1 VSIFATWHSREAA
14 QVAPARA
21 WLKDKRLKRLAVSWK
36 EDVRRWHPGQQWIWE
51 AGGLGVFD
59 PGINA
64 LSILS
69 SILPDAVQVASATLS
84 FPENCAMPIAANLTF
99 AHPHGA
105 DVTADF
111 DFRQQGDQSW
121 TIMAETDGGV
131 LLLEHGGANLTIDGV
146 LQAGARDEANPLVGE
161 YPRLYAKMAALVRA
175 GGIDMDLRPM
185 VLVCDAFLI
194 GRRVTVE
201 PFMA

>member
-1 VSIFATWHSREAA
+1 
-14 QVAPARA
+14 
-21 WLKDKRLKRLAVSWK
+21 LAVSWK

-146 LQAGARDEANPLVGE
+146 LAGAR
-161 YPRLYAKMAALVRA
+161 
-175 GGIDMDLRPM
+175 
-185 VLVCDAFLI
+185 
-194 GRRVTVE
+194 
-201 PFMA
+201 